1 MDRPKRGR
9 PKKVVHVE
17 HDGTAVDVS
26 AEVEVEVEVDVDAI
40 ADKPAALRDA
50 KAAGDAYMIA
60 ALIEA
65 MGG

>member
-9 PKKVVHVE
+9 PKKVVPIG
-17 HDGTAVDVS
+17 HDGASVDVY
-26 AEVEVEVEVDVDAI
+26 EGVDVAAI

-50 KAAGDAYMIA
+50 KAAGDADMVA

>member
-17 HDGTAVDVS
+17 HEGTAVDVS
-26 AEVEVEVEVDVDAI
+26 AEVEVEVEVDAI

-60 ALIEA
+60 ALIRA
-65 MGG
+65 MSG